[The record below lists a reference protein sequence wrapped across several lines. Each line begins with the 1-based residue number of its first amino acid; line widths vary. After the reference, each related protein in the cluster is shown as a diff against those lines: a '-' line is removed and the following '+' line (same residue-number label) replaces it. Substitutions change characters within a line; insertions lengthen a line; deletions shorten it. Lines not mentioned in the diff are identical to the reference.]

1 MLSKILKDLNNYI
14 FSMIKSKKDL
24 IYYLAC
30 DAIALH
36 RNYDKPRF
44 IHDNI
49 WKYQILM
56 RRCAYYKNCKSGFYS
71 KLFFKILKIRYT
83 LLGQFLGFS
92 IPFNAF
98 GPGLCI
104 EHYGSIVVNEAA
116 MIGANCRIHEGTTIG
131 ANGLF
136 SYKAPSLG
144 NNCYI
149 ATGAKIIGDITI
161 SDGTVIGANAV
172 VTKSF
177 IESNI
182 SIGGVPARKLSD
194 KNSDEHIIKATEII

>member
-1 MLSKILKDLNNYI
+1 MISSKLELK
-14 FSMIKSKKDL
+14 
-24 IYYLAC
+24 YYLEC
-30 DAIALH
+30 DTIALH
-36 RNYDKPRF
+36 RKYKKPRF
-44 IHDNI
+44 LHDNI

-56 RRCAYYKNCKSGFYS
+56 RKCAYYKNCKSGSFNNMRFKYL
-71 KLFFKILKIRYT
+71 KLKYT

-116 MIGANCRIHEGTTIG
+116 KIGENCRIHEGTTIG

-136 SYKAPSLG
+136 SNKAPIIG

-161 SDGTVIGANAV
+161 ADGIVIGANAV
-172 VTKSF
+172 VTKDF
-177 IESNI
+177 KEPNI

-194 KNSDEHIIKATEII
+194 NNSDKHLIKVTEIIYSKLP